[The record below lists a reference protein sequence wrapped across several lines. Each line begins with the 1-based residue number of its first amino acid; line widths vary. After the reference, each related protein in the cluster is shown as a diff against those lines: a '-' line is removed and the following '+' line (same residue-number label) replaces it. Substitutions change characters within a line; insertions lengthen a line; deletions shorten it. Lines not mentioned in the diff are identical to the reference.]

1 MKDFYIILGVEPD
14 ASPEQIKKMYHK
26 LSKKYHPDANIA
38 DPDLRKWSEI
48 QMKEL
53 NQAYNTL
60 RDPVK
65 RARYDRRWGF
75 IQTGQTETQRQPVI
89 TPQQGS
95 FILRGIVM
103 SAISFGLVGLVK
115 GGFLIGFSA
124 AALGIIL
131 AILVASVT
139 SSRLPFGVILG
150 GLIGAF
156 AGLLFNVLPLG
167 LLAGLSF
174 GAFAGGWLES
184 KN

>member
-1 MKDFYIILGVEPD
+1 MNDFYAILGVEPD

-38 DPDLRKWSEI
+38 DPDLRNWAEI

-53 NQAYNTL
+53 NKAYDTL
-60 RDPVK
+60 RDPIK
-65 RARYDRRWGF
+65 RARYDRRLGYSQIWPGEAEPK
-75 IQTGQTETQRQPVI
+75 QAVKR
-89 TPQQGS
+89 QQGS
-95 FILRGIVM
+95 FILRGVVM
-103 SAISFGLVGLVK
+103 SAISFGLVGMIR
-115 GGFLIGFSA
+115 GGFLIGISA
-124 AALGIIL
+124 AALGALL
-131 AILVASVT
+131 AVLLASVT

-184 KN
+184 KS